1 MNLSSL
7 SALSPALPGP
17 AVAAGFDYG
26 RALSLREMARHYT
39 EMPRYLLAP
48 EVTALLH
55 YLPDWNQHAFINTLW
70 NTGARLNE
78 ALALRRRDFHLN
90 EQIPHVVLR
99 TAKQRRSGGGRPK
112 KGTSPNRVV
121 PLSDPA
127 YVDEMRRLFASTR
140 EQFEEDSVTRE
151 RRALPVWGNS
161 DRTVRNWLVRAVD
174 AAERDGIS
182 FSIPVIPH
190 AFRHSFP
197 MHLLYGHVHPK
208 ILQGL
213 MGHEKFESTEIYTKV
228 FALDVAASQQLRFV
242 LDTQESLQLL
252 RGNLQ

>member
-1 MNLSSL
+1 MNLPTFHHH
-7 SALSPALPGP
+7 SPALQTPGLP
-17 AVAAGFDYG
+17 AGFDYG

-39 EMPRYLLAP
+39 EMPKYLLAP

-99 TAKQRRSGGGRPK
+99 TAKQRRSSGGRPK
-112 KGTSPNRVV
+112 KGSSPNRVV

-127 YVDEMRRLFASTR
+127 YIDEMRRLFASTK
-140 EQFEEDSVTRE
+140 EQFEEDTLSGE
-151 RRALPVWGNS
+151 RRTLPIWGIS
-161 DRTVRNWLVRAVD
+161 DRTVRNWLGRAVD
-174 AAERDGIS
+174 AAGRDGVR
-182 FSIPVIPH
+182 FSISVIPH
-190 AFRHSFP
+190 AFRHSFA

-213 MGHEKFESTEIYTKV
+213 MGHEKFESTEVYTKI
-228 FALDVAASQQLRFV
+228 FALDVAASQQVRFS
-242 LDTQESLQLL
+242 LDTQDALQLL
-252 RGNLQ
+252 RGIN